1 MSSVRHNALGDVAG
15 IKVGHHTAIGGGFL
29 TGTTVVLAPPGGMT
43 AGVDVRGG
51 GPGTRETDLLA
62 PTAAVE
68 KVHAIVLTGGSA
80 YGLASAS
87 GVADA
92 LGEQGI
98 GIAIGPGPNEVVPI
112 VPAAVVFDLGRGGV
126 FAARPTAEFGALALI
141 DAQES
146 ESGAA
151 MGVIGAGAGSLTGRL
166 KGGVGQASA
175 ELPNG
180 SIVSALV
187 VANATGV
194 PFDPQTGELLG
205 ARLFRPEDGVRPGIP
220 TESELA
226 ELTAVS
232 SEIGAG
238 LAAASAA
245 ASNAAGGFSGESISH
260 TTLGVVAT
268 NATLT
273 KAQCTKLAGMAHDG
287 LARAV
292 NPVHTMF
299 DGDLFFGVA
308 TGELPE
314 PDPAELFHLLA
325 IAADV
330 VTRAMVRA
338 ILAART
344 VTTPAGTFRSYLD
357 IAPSTLI

>member
-1 MSSVRHNALGDVAG
+1 MSAVRQNALGDVPG
-15 IKVGHHTAIGGGFL
+15 IKVGHHTAIGDGFL

-87 GVADA
+87 GVADV
-92 LGEQGI
+92 LGEKGI
-98 GIAIGPGPNEVVPI
+98 GIAIGPGRNDVVPI

-126 FAARPTAEFGALALI
+126 FAARPTAQFGALALE
-141 DAQES
+141 DALNS
-146 ESGAA
+146 VSGAE
-151 MGVIGAGAGSLTGRL
+151 MGVIGAGTGSLTGRI
-166 KGGVGQASA
+166 KGGIGQASA

-180 SIVSALV
+180 SIISAIV

-205 ARLFRPEDGVRPGIP
+205 ARLLRPEDGVRPGVP
-220 TESELA
+220 SAAELV

-232 SEIGAG
+232 AEIGAG

-245 ASNAAGGFSGESISH
+245 TATGVGGFYGESISH

-273 KAQCTKLAGMAHDG
+273 KAQCAKLAGMAHDG

-314 PDPAELFHLLA
+314 PNPAELFHLLA
-325 IAADV
+325 TAADV

-338 ILAART
+338 MLAART

-357 IAPSTLI
+357 LAPSTLP